1 MKGSDKVKTYIIENG
16 NIFETDYMG
25 NKKECI
31 GVATEVFK
39 QIENGLKE
47 AVEKAET
54 LKLERDKY
62 YELGIEKGYIEKP
75 KTTEELTKEFQEQQ
89 NKILEVL
96 QNMNDKLI
104 KTTERLEV
112 LENGHKQSSE
122 LANDPKGSAKNK
134 N

>member
-1 MKGSDKVKTYIIENG
+1 MKTCIIENG

-62 YELGIEKGYIEKP
+62 YDLGIEKGYIEKP

-89 NKILEVL
+89 SKILEVL
-96 QNMNDKLI
+96 QNMNDKLN

-112 LENGHKQSSE
+112 LENGKYFQQPCPFLLYHFFQ
-122 LANDPKGSAKNK
+122 LV
-134 N
+134 

>member
-1 MKGSDKVKTYIIENG
+1 MKTCIIENG

-96 QNMNDKLI
+96 QNMNDKLN

-112 LENGHKQSSE
+112 LENGHKQGSE

>member
-1 MKGSDKVKTYIIENG
+1 MKTYIIENG